1 MDRFVYLTHPGN
13 ILSGLI
19 ATIAGYF
26 APIRGMVIVALAA
39 IFLDLVFGIW
49 AATVKREGIQ
59 SKKLWRTGYKIL
71 VTFVIINLMHSID
84 KEMGIAGIS
93 TSRIVALFI
102 TGFEVWSILESA
114 AVISDHPVF
123 RLLSKYM
130 QTEVKEKTGVDLS
143 EEKE

>member
-1 MDRFVYLTHPGN
+1 
-13 ILSGLI
+13 
-19 ATIAGYF
+19 
-26 APIRGMVIVALAA
+26 
-39 IFLDLVFGIW
+39 
-49 AATVKREGIQ
+49 
-59 SKKLWRTGYKIL
+59 
-71 VTFVIINLMHSID
+71 
-84 KEMGIAGIS
+84 MGIAGIS